1 LAQAAPVKLSK
12 VLILHKKSTFQIQA
26 LEHRESRF
34 LKLLEEHS
42 EVVTRV
48 KVAHEEHVETLEHLE
63 KELRRRQVQY
73 RSIARAELDY
83 RVQDVDLMI
92 AVGGDGTFL
101 DASHSLDT
109 VPMLGINSS
118 SSSSFGHFCLAS
130 EKTIENVL
138 DQIEAGELEPRRV
151 LRLELTL
158 NGSILPELVLNE
170 VLIAHSN
177 PAATCRYFLDINGVK
192 EEQRSSGVWVGTPA
206 GSTGSMR
213 SAGGTVLNIL
223 DRRFEYIVREAC
235 VRPGERI
242 SHKRALMGA
251 NDQIECVSQM
261 RTGMLFI
268 DGQHIDYQ
276 FALGDELL
284 VRVSPHDLL
293 AYVREDVNDRF
304 VEN

>member
-1 LAQAAPVKLSK
+1 MKLSK

-63 KELRRRQVQY
+63 KELRRRKVEY
-73 RSIARAELDY
+73 RSVARAELDY
-83 RVQDVDLMI
+83 HVKDVDLMV

-118 SSSSFGHFCLAS
+118 SSSSFGHFCMATEES
-130 EKTIENVL
+130 IENVL

-158 NGSILPELVLNE
+158 NGSVLPELVLNE
-170 VLIAHSN
+170 VLISHSN
-177 PAATCRYFLDINGVK
+177 PAATCRYFFEMHGVK

-206 GSTGSMR
+206 GSTGSLR

-235 VRPGERI
+235 VRPGEKI
-242 SHKRALMGA
+242 SHRSGLMEQ
-251 NDQIECVSQM
+251 DEEMEFISQM
-261 RTGMLFI
+261 RTGVLHI

-276 FALGDELL
+276 FALGDELQI
-284 VRVSPHDLL
+284 RVSPHDLR
-293 AYVREDVNDRF
+293 AYISEDVNDRF